1 MRRGS
6 PLKAAHVGRPGRT
19 GGSSKQ
25 RGGSAPAADI
35 CRERVSCK
43 IRVRPTLEKSA
54 SGQVELSNWEKAVCR
69 AFLQRTFDLGPSM
82 NKALM
87 HKSFAQQTDLMAKK
101 VEYVSRYKVHFINA
115 MKVKLE

>member
-54 SGQVELSNWEKAVCR
+54 SGQVELSNWENEWSAELFFKGLLTWVR
-69 AFLQRTFDLGPSM
+69 PW
-82 NKALM
+82 
-87 HKSFAQQTDLMAKK
+87 
-101 VEYVSRYKVHFINA
+101 I
-115 MKVKLE
+115 KL